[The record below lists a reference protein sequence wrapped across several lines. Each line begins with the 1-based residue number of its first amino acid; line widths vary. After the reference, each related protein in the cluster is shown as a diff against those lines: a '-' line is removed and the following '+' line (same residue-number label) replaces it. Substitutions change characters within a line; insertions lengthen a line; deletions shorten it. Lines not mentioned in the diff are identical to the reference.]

1 MQKRL
6 EGLLRD
12 TWWLWLMF
20 IVIGVTM
27 TILVSN
33 VFLVTFPML
42 VVSFFYYAGIR
53 YDDTGAH
60 KGEDLE

>member
-12 TWWLWLMF
+12 TWWLWVAF
-20 IVIGVTM
+20 IVIAIVM
-27 TILVSN
+27 SILVSK
-33 VFLVTFPML
+33 VFLVTFPIL

-53 YDDTGAH
+53 YDDDGNH
-60 KGEDLE
+60 KESGPA